1 MQIDVT
7 QIIQS
12 CIAIVVVVL
21 TGIIIP
27 WIRSNTTNN
36 QKAIVES
43 TIKTLV
49 YAAEQLQATGVIN
62 IPKKEWVL
70 HELNAWLGQKKIVFN
85 EDEVNAM
92 IEAAV
97 RELNIEQ
104 GTVKKK

>member
-7 QIIQS
+7 QIIQL
-12 CIAIVVVVL
+12 CITIIVVVL